1 MNSSMS
7 TGLESL
13 LNHVHLLLVIFSRV
27 GLQGISRR
35 AKLFTI
41 LTVKSR
47 SRQMLGF
54 NMILTSCVVFRYIIT
69 VSASETSIR
78 STDHL
83 LLYCTIKGCKCIT
96 ICYQSS
102 VVLKDSI
109 NFIKIKD
116 MIQKYSCW
124 LLTSLCFLNSCIF
137 KAFLVLHTAPQT
149 PQVTPSVDICLDS
162 TWFFTFVFLF
172 EESSQCAQ
180 WYMPVLS
187 SL

>member
-1 MNSSMS
+1 MCSKMLVFTLDARPQNKQCHCPSLDFSIFNLMNSSMS

-116 MIQKYSCW
+116 MIQKYSC
-124 LLTSLCFLNSCIF
+124 
-137 KAFLVLHTAPQT
+137 
-149 PQVTPSVDICLDS
+149 
-162 TWFFTFVFLF
+162 
-172 EESSQCAQ
+172 
-180 WYMPVLS
+180 
-187 SL
+187 